1 LNQKQRFE
9 QLQKTFP
16 PWPMKS
22 SSAAKEG
29 IRFLQPAYREQ
40 RANRVADS
48 NKGRFARNEAL
59 IARMGVPPTR
69 EQVLDE
75 IELEIVDA
83 MRLSEA
89 ADFPVLMRA
98 LWAVRTE
105 LLKLRQ
111 RPDS

>member
-1 LNQKQRFE
+1 MAMVITADNSAAESMSLAN
-9 QLQKTFP
+9 
-16 PWPMKS
+16 S
-22 SSAAKEG
+22 SSQDTARHVSMRCSHRLPRK
-29 IRFLQPAYREQ
+29 I
-40 RANRVADS
+40 ND
-48 NKGRFARNEAL
+48 GRLEH
-59 IARMGVPPTR
+59 ARMCVSPTR

>member
-1 LNQKQRFE
+1 
-9 QLQKTFP
+9 
-16 PWPMKS
+16 MCVS
-22 SSAAKEG
+22 
-29 IRFLQPAYREQ
+29 
-40 RANRVADS
+40 
-48 NKGRFARNEAL
+48 
-59 IARMGVPPTR
+59 PTR